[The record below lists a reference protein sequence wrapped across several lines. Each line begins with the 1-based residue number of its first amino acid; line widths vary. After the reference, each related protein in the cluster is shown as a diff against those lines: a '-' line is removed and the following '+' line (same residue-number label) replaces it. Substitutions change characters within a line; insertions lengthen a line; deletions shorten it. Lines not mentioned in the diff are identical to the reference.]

1 MSISDSYR
9 YRYNITH
16 NHGSVIGF
24 LSFLSLL
31 AKSFMVSVNFK
42 IEKHSTRRV
51 NIRLALDWLFEQR
64 SLELIIRDF
73 FFF

>member
-1 MSISDSYR
+1 
-9 YRYNITH
+9 
-16 NHGSVIGF
+16 
-24 LSFLSLL
+24 
-31 AKSFMVSVNFK
+31 MVSVNFK

-73 FFF
+73 FFFKQMCGPQGVQLAI